1 MSRFKKG
8 DYEAY
13 LTHVTGAGH
22 PSTLGGIEFGQEL
35 GDARDLFR
43 VGNNDSSLGAPVSY
57 LREGFRACRHR
68 LRGGHTGP

>member
-22 PSTLGGIEFGQEL
+22 PSTLGGIEFGREL
-35 GDARDLFR
+35 AGALDIFR
-43 VGNNDSSLGAPVSY
+43 AGKNDSSLGASVSD
-57 LREGFRACRHR
+57 LREGFRACRHQAAR
-68 LRGGHTGP
+68 RAH